1 MYVAVDWCCR
11 PVSRQNS
18 VMGRPRGARTVR
30 SLEKYINFISWVR
43 SNLAAPH
50 IPSVC
55 HSLKAETHL
64 TFQRLI
70 LSTNLQNSPCI
81 YGSIMSGLL
90 KPFRRR
96 RQQEQPGTP
105 RTKTSEPTSRRTSP
119 RPRIESPPGT
129 RAGLPQRGLQQTF
142 EYLDV
147 SKDANPLLV
156 EAKKKYN
163 EAIMEFDKVFELY
176 ASKQPNVMRLN
187 ANGIAEAT
195 HRALSCADA
204 SQSGKVFG
212 EAVQKILQTT
222 KADQMQRSVGKEVCS
237 VLSKLFPL
245 MKLALG
251 LTESVA
257 EV

>member
-1 MYVAVDWCCR
+1 
-11 PVSRQNS
+11 
-18 VMGRPRGARTVR
+18 
-30 SLEKYINFISWVR
+30 
-43 SNLAAPH
+43 
-50 IPSVC
+50 
-55 HSLKAETHL
+55 
-64 TFQRLI
+64 
-70 LSTNLQNSPCI
+70 
-81 YGSIMSGLL
+81 MSGLL

-96 RQQEQPGTP
+96 RQKEQSGTL
-105 RTKTSEPTSRRTSP
+105 RIKTSDPASTRTSP
-119 RPRIESPPGT
+119 RPRIE
-129 RAGLPQRGLQQTF
+129 RAPARTGLPQPVLPRNY

-156 EAKKKYN
+156 EAKKQYN
-163 EAIMEFDKVFELY
+163 EAIVAFDKVFELY
-176 ASKQPNVMRLN
+176 ASKKPNVIKLN
-187 ANGIAEAT
+187 ANDISEAT

-212 EAVQKILQTT
+212 EAVQRILQTT
-222 KADQMQRSVGKEVCS
+222 KADQMQPSVGKQVCS